1 MILRDALEGRLDD
14 PLYAVV
20 FVTNAIETVAEL
32 VRGIVVKQIP
42 VDISM
47 EDVEPRGAF
56 FGDLNKAVQEY
67 ENLSDSMIHRELA
80 PAQGLSRFIWT
91 LPQKFTIVSTNTNM
105 WIKPLIDDLKEKYN
119 LFDGKDI
126 DIVDLGQFADVK
138 MVRQIRCVNK
148 ISGVLPPCQ
157 RRGKKASLGSLAAD
171 YGIFR
176 AHYRETK
183 YPFVRAQMISDV
195 VVKALE
201 KDLKEEKS
209 E

>member
-67 ENLSDSMIHRELA
+67 ENLSDSMICLPRL
-80 PAQGLSRFIWT
+80 LST
-91 LPQKFTIVSTNTNM
+91 LTTMMCLVCLQ
-105 WIKPLIDDLKEKYN
+105 W
-119 LFDGKDI
+119 
-126 DIVDLGQFADVK
+126 
-138 MVRQIRCVNK
+138 
-148 ISGVLPPCQ
+148 
-157 RRGKKASLGSLAAD
+157 
-171 YGIFR
+171 
-176 AHYRETK
+176 
-183 YPFVRAQMISDV
+183 
-195 VVKALE
+195 
-201 KDLKEEKS
+201 
-209 E
+209 